1 MDTQKTNEPISLLT
15 ERYSYKDVKRK
26 TVNGK
31 RHYEGEGKFLP
42 SVTTIISA
50 TKTEK
55 DKEGLQRWRDRVGE
69 ETAEAIKNQA
79 ASVGTAMHKFLECH
93 IRGVGYDDMTNIGI
107 IGKRMAKLIIEC
119 GLPSMDEYWGCEVPL
134 FYPTFYGGTADCTGV
149 WRDQPA
155 VIDFKQTNKPKKR
168 EWIED
173 YYIQLAAYIMAHD
186 ALFGTKMEAGV
197 ILMASRGMNLQMF
210 TINGSKLDDY
220 KYKWLKRCEGYYN
233 GHTT

>member
-1 MDTQKTNEPISLLT
+1 MDTQKNNEPISLIT
-15 ERYSYKDVKRK
+15 ERYSYGDVKRK
-26 TVNGK
+26 KVNGK
-31 RHYEGEGKFLP
+31 RHYEGEGKLLP

-55 DKEGLQRWRDRVGE
+55 DKEGLRAWRDRVGE

-93 IRGVGYDDMTNIGI
+93 IQGVGYDDMTNIGV

-119 GLPSMDEYWGCEVPL
+119 GLPSMDEYWGTEVPL
-134 FYPTFYGGTADCTGV
+134 YYPTFYGGTADCTGV

-155 VIDFKQTNKPKKR
+155 VIDFKQTNKPKKH

-186 ALFGTKMEAGV
+186 ALYKTKMQAGV

-210 TINGSKLDDY
+210 TINGQRLDDY
-220 KYKWLKRCEGYYN
+220 KYKWLKRCEKYYN
-233 GHTT
+233 LEG

>member
-1 MDTQKTNEPISLLT
+1 MDTQKTNKPISLIT
-15 ERYSYKDVKRK
+15 ERYSYGDVKRK
-26 TVNGK
+26 KVNGK
-31 RHYEGEGKFLP
+31 RHYEGEGKLLP

-55 DKEGLQRWRDRVGE
+55 DKEGLRAWRDRVGE

-93 IRGVGYDDMTNIGI
+93 IQGVGYDDMTNIGV
-107 IGKRMAKLIIEC
+107 IGKRMAKLIIEN
-119 GLPSMDEYWGCEVPL
+119 GLPSMDEYWGTEVPL
-134 FYPTFYGGTADCTGV
+134 YYPTFYGGTADCTGV

-155 VIDFKQTNKPKKR
+155 IIDFKQTNKPKKD

-173 YYIQLAAYIMAHD
+173 YFIQLAAYIMAHD
-186 ALFGTKMEAGV
+186 ALYKTKMEAGV

-210 TINGSKLDDY
+210 TINGQRLDDY
-220 KYKWLKRCEGYYN
+220 KYKWLKRCEKYYN
-233 GHTT
+233 LEG

>member
-1 MDTQKTNEPISLLT
+1 MDTQKTNKPISLLT

-55 DKEGLQRWRDRVGE
+55 DKEGLQKWRDRVGE

-210 TINGSKLDDY
+210 TINGQKLDDY
-220 KYKWLKRCEGYYN
+220 KYKWLKKCEKYYN
-233 GHTT
+233 LEG

>member
-1 MDTQKTNEPISLLT
+1 MDTQKNNEPISLIT
-15 ERYSYKDVKRK
+15 ERYSYGDVKRK
-26 TVNGK
+26 KVNGK
-31 RHYEGEGKFLP
+31 RHYEGEGKLLP

-55 DKEGLQRWRDRVGE
+55 DKEGLRAWRNRVGE

-93 IRGVGYDDMTNIGI
+93 IRGVGYDDMTNIGV
-107 IGKRMAKLIIEC
+107 IGKRMAKLIIEN
-119 GLPSMDEYWGCEVPL
+119 GLPSMDEYWGTEVPL

-155 VIDFKQTNKPKKR
+155 IIDFKQTNKPKKD

-173 YYIQLAAYIMAHD
+173 YFIQLAAYIMAHD
-186 ALFGTKMEAGV
+186 ALYETKMQAGV
-197 ILMASRGMNLQMF
+197 ILMASRGMTLQMF
-210 TINGSKLDDY
+210 TINGQKLDDY
-220 KYKWLKRCEGYYN
+220 KYKWLKRCEKYYN
-233 GHTT
+233 LEG

>member
-1 MDTQKTNEPISLLT
+1 MDTQKTNKPISLIT
-15 ERYSYKDVKRK
+15 ERYSYGDVKRK
-26 TVNGK
+26 KVNGK
-31 RHYEGEGKFLP
+31 RHYEGEGKLLP

-55 DKEGLQRWRDRVGE
+55 DKEGLRAWRDRVGE

-93 IRGVGYDDMTNIGI
+93 IQGVGYDDMTNIGV
-107 IGKRMAKLIIEC
+107 IGKRMAKLIIEN
-119 GLPSMDEYWGCEVPL
+119 GLPSMDEYWGTEVPL
-134 FYPTFYGGTADCTGV
+134 YYPTFYGGTADCTGV

-155 VIDFKQTNKPKKR
+155 IIDFKQTNKPKKD

-173 YYIQLAAYIMAHD
+173 YFIQLAAYIMAHD
-186 ALFGTKMEAGV
+186 ALYKTKMQAGV

-210 TINGSKLDDY
+210 TINGQKLDDY
-220 KYKWLKRCEGYYN
+220 KYKWLKKCEKYYN
-233 GHTT
+233 LEG

>member
-1 MDTQKTNEPISLLT
+1 MDTQKNNEPISLIT
-15 ERYSYKDVKRK
+15 ERYSYGDVKRK
-26 TVNGK
+26 KVNGK
-31 RHYEGEGKFLP
+31 RHYEGEGKLLP

-55 DKEGLQRWRDRVGE
+55 DKEGLRAWRDRVGE

-93 IRGVGYDDMTNIGI
+93 IQGVGYDDMTNIGV
-107 IGKRMAKLIIEC
+107 IGKRMAKLIIEN
-119 GLPSMDEYWGCEVPL
+119 GLPSMDEYWGTEVPL
-134 FYPTFYGGTADCTGV
+134 YYPTFYGGTADCTGV

-155 VIDFKQTNKPKKR
+155 IIDFKQTNKPKKD

-173 YYIQLAAYIMAHD
+173 YFIQLAAYIMAHD
-186 ALFGTKMEAGV
+186 ALYKTKMQAGV

-210 TINGSKLDDY
+210 TINGQRLDDY
-220 KYKWLKRCEGYYN
+220 KYKWLKRCEKYYN
-233 GHTT
+233 LEG

>member
-1 MDTQKTNEPISLLT
+1 MDTEKTNKPISLLT

-50 TKTEK
+50 TKAEK
-55 DKEGLQRWRDRVGE
+55 DKEGLQKWRDRVGE

-155 VIDFKQTNKPKKR
+155 VIDFKQTNKPKKH

-210 TINGSKLDDY
+210 TINGQKLDDY
-220 KYKWLKRCEGYYN
+220 KYKWLKKCEKYYN
-233 GHTT
+233 LEG

>member
-1 MDTQKTNEPISLLT
+1 MDTEKTNKPISLLT

-55 DKEGLQRWRDRVGE
+55 DKKGLQAWRDRVGE

-210 TINGSKLDDY
+210 TINGQKLDDY
-220 KYKWLKRCEGYYN
+220 KYKWLKRCEKYYN
-233 GHTT
+233 LEG

>member
-1 MDTQKTNEPISLLT
+1 MDTQKIKKPTSLIT
-15 ERYSYKDVKRK
+15 ERYSYGDVKRK
-26 TVNGK
+26 KVNGK
-31 RHYEGEGKFLP
+31 RHYEGEGKLLP

-55 DKEGLQRWRDRVGE
+55 DKEGLRAWRDRVGE

-93 IRGVGYDDMTNIGI
+93 IQGVGYDDMTNIGV
-107 IGKRMAKLIIEC
+107 IGKRMAKLIIEN
-119 GLPSMDEYWGCEVPL
+119 GLPSMDEYWGTEVPL

-155 VIDFKQTNKPKKR
+155 IIDFKQTNKPKKD

-173 YYIQLAAYIMAHD
+173 YFIQLAAYIMAHD
-186 ALFGTKMEAGV
+186 ALYKTKMQAGV

-210 TINGSKLDDY
+210 TINGQRLDDY
-220 KYKWLKRCEGYYN
+220 KYKWLKRCEKYYN
-233 GHTT
+233 LEG

>member
-1 MDTQKTNEPISLLT
+1 MDTQKTNKPISLIT
-15 ERYSYKDVKRK
+15 ERYSYGDVKRK
-26 TVNGK
+26 KVNGK
-31 RHYEGEGKFLP
+31 RHYEGEGKLLP

-55 DKEGLQRWRDRVGE
+55 DKEGLRAWRDRVGE

-93 IRGVGYDDMTNIGI
+93 IQGIGYDDITNIGV

-119 GLPSMDEYWGCEVPL
+119 GLPSMDEYWGTEVPL

-149 WRDQPA
+149 WREQPA
-155 VIDFKQTNKPKKR
+155 VIDFKQTNKPKKD

-173 YYIQLAAYIMAHD
+173 YFIQLAAYIMAHD
-186 ALFGTKMEAGV
+186 ALYKTKMQAGV

-210 TINGSKLDDY
+210 TINGQRLDDY
-220 KYKWLKRCEGYYN
+220 KYKWLKKCEKYYN
-233 GHTT
+233 LEG

>member
-55 DKEGLQRWRDRVGE
+55 DKEGLQKWRDRVGE

-149 WRDQPA
+149 WRNQPA
-155 VIDFKQTNKPKKR
+155 VIDFKQTNKPKKH

-210 TINGSKLDDY
+210 TINGQKLDDY
-220 KYKWLKRCEGYYN
+220 KYKWLKKCEKYYN
-233 GHTT
+233 LEG

>member
-1 MDTQKTNEPISLLT
+1 MDTEKTNKPISLLT

-50 TKTEK
+50 TKAEK
-55 DKEGLQRWRDRVGE
+55 DKKGLQAWRDRVGE

-155 VIDFKQTNKPKKR
+155 VIDFKQTNKPKKH

-210 TINGSKLDDY
+210 TINGQKLDDY
-220 KYKWLKRCEGYYN
+220 KYKWLKRCEKYYTLE
-233 GHTT
+233 G

>member
-1 MDTQKTNEPISLLT
+1 MDTEKTNEPISLLT

-50 TKTEK
+50 TKAEK
-55 DKEGLQRWRDRVGE
+55 DKKGLQAWRDRVGE

-210 TINGSKLDDY
+210 TINGQKLDDY
-220 KYKWLKRCEGYYN
+220 KYKWLKRCEKYYTLE
-233 GHTT
+233 G

>member
-1 MDTQKTNEPISLLT
+1 MDTQKTNKPISLLT

-55 DKEGLQRWRDRVGE
+55 DKEGLQKWRDRVGE

-149 WRDQPA
+149 WRNQPA
-155 VIDFKQTNKPKKR
+155 VIDFKQTNKPKKH

-210 TINGSKLDDY
+210 TINGQRLDDY
-220 KYKWLKRCEGYYN
+220 KYKWLKKCEKYYN
-233 GHTT
+233 LEG

>member
-1 MDTQKTNEPISLLT
+1 MDTQKTNEPISLIT
-15 ERYSYKDVKRK
+15 ERYSYGDVKRK
-26 TVNGK
+26 KVNGK
-31 RHYEGEGKFLP
+31 RHYEGEGKLLP

-55 DKEGLQRWRDRVGE
+55 DKEGLRAWRDRVGE

-93 IRGVGYDDMTNIGI
+93 IQGVGYDDMTNIGV
-107 IGKRMAKLIIEC
+107 IGKRMAKLIIEN
-119 GLPSMDEYWGCEVPL
+119 GLPSMDEYWGTEVPL
-134 FYPTFYGGTADCTGV
+134 YYPTFYGGTADCTGV

-155 VIDFKQTNKPKKR
+155 VIDFKQTNKPKKD

-173 YYIQLAAYIMAHD
+173 YFIQLAAYIMAHD
-186 ALFGTKMEAGV
+186 ALYKTKMQAGV

-210 TINGSKLDDY
+210 TINGQRLDDY
-220 KYKWLKRCEGYYN
+220 KYKWLKRCEKYYN
-233 GHTT
+233 LEG

>member
-1 MDTQKTNEPISLLT
+1 MDTQKTKEPVSLIT
-15 ERYSYKDVKRK
+15 ERYPYKDVKRK

-31 RHYEGEGKFLP
+31 RHYEGEGKLLP

-50 TKTEK
+50 TKAEK
-55 DKEGLQRWRDRVGE
+55 DKEGLRAWRNRVGE
-69 ETAEAIKNQA
+69 ETAEAVKNQA
-79 ASVGTAMHKFLECH
+79 AAVGTAMHKFLECH
-93 IRGVGYDDMTNIGI
+93 IQGIGYDDMTNIGV

-119 GLPSMDEYWGCEVPL
+119 GLPSVDEYWGTEVPL
-134 FYPTFYGGTADCTGV
+134 FYPTFYGGTADCTAV

-155 VIDFKQTNKPKKR
+155 IIDFKQTNKPKKD

-173 YYIQLAAYIMAHD
+173 YYIQLAAYMMAHD
-186 ALFGTKMEAGV
+186 ALYKTKMEAGV
-197 ILMASRGMNLQMF
+197 ILMASRGMTLQMF
-210 TINGSKLDDY
+210 TINGSRLDDY

>member
-1 MDTQKTNEPISLLT
+1 MDTQKTNKPISLIT
-15 ERYSYKDVKRK
+15 ERYSYGDVKRK
-26 TVNGK
+26 KVNGK
-31 RHYEGEGKFLP
+31 RHYEGEGKLLP

-55 DKEGLQRWRDRVGE
+55 DKEGLRAWRDRVGE

-93 IRGVGYDDMTNIGI
+93 IQGIGYDDITNIGV

-119 GLPSMDEYWGCEVPL
+119 GLPSMDEYWGTEVPL

-149 WRDQPA
+149 WREQPA
-155 VIDFKQTNKPKKR
+155 VIDFKQTNKPKKD

-173 YYIQLAAYIMAHD
+173 YFIQLAAYIMAHD
-186 ALFGTKMEAGV
+186 ALYKTKMQAGV

-210 TINGSKLDDY
+210 TINGQRLDDY
-220 KYKWLKRCEGYYN
+220 KYKWLKRCEKYYN
-233 GHTT
+233 LEG

>member
-1 MDTQKTNEPISLLT
+1 MDTQKNNEPISLIT
-15 ERYSYKDVKRK
+15 ERYSYGDVKRK
-26 TVNGK
+26 KVNGK
-31 RHYEGEGKFLP
+31 RHYEGEGKLLP

-55 DKEGLQRWRDRVGE
+55 DKEGLRAWRDRVGE

-93 IRGVGYDDMTNIGI
+93 IQGVGYDDMTNIGV
-107 IGKRMAKLIIEC
+107 IGKRMAKLIIEN
-119 GLPSMDEYWGCEVPL
+119 GLPSMDEYWGTEVPL
-134 FYPTFYGGTADCTGV
+134 YYPTFYGGTADCTGV

-155 VIDFKQTNKPKKR
+155 IIDFKQTNKPKKD

-173 YYIQLAAYIMAHD
+173 YFIQLAAYIMAHD
-186 ALFGTKMEAGV
+186 ALYKTKMEAGV

-210 TINGSKLDDY
+210 TINGQRLDDY
-220 KYKWLKRCEGYYN
+220 KYKWLKRCEKYYN
-233 GHTT
+233 LEG